1 MDYLIIGNGVA
12 SVGAIEAI
20 RSIDREGP
28 ITVISS
34 EPHRVYGRP
43 LISSLLSGKI
53 REKDIF
59 YRPEDFYESNNV
71 TALLGKTVS
80 EIRAGVRQVI
90 LESGEVL
97 PFGKLLIATGGV
109 PFIPP
114 IEGRHGPD
122 VYLFTTLDDARKLDS
137 LAEKVTDVVVLGGGL
152 IGLKAAESLH
162 DRGMKVT
169 VVELADRI
177 LSAAFDAQA
186 GRIIAKRLADVGIE
200 LVLNNTVKE
209 IVRARKRVKSVVL
222 NDGKWLP
229 CSAVVIAIG
238 VVPNK
243 GLAEKAGIKVNRGIL
258 TDSSMET
265 DVPGIFAAGDV
276 AEAADMLW
284 GDNRVTPIWPNAYVQ
299 GRHAG
304 LAMAGAAKAYAG
316 SIPMNSIEFYGT
328 PTVSMGI
335 SNPPAE
341 GFETLARLETDH
353 NFYRK
358 IVLREGRLVGAVLVG
373 RIERSGVLSGLIQRG
388 TNVESIKQ
396 ELLRDDFGFSD
407 LPAETRQELLS
418 AHA

>member
-1 MDYLIIGNGVA
+1 MHHLIIGNGAA

-20 RSIDREGP
+20 RSVDPESP

-53 REKDIF
+53 REKDIY
-59 YRPEDFYESNNV
+59 YRPEDFYETNNV
-71 TALLGKTVS
+71 AALLGKTVA
-80 EIRAGVRQVI
+80 EIRTGTRQVV
-90 LESGEVL
+90 LESGEVIA
-97 PFGKLLIATGGV
+97 FDKLLIATGGV

-122 VYLFTTLDDARKLDS
+122 VYVFTTLDDARRLDS
-137 LAEKVTDVVVLGGGL
+137 LTGKVREIVVLGGGL

-162 DRGMKVT
+162 DRGMKIT

-177 LSAAFDAQA
+177 LSAAFDSEA
-186 GRIIAKRLADVGIE
+186 GGIIAKRLAGVGIN

-209 IVRARKRVKSVVL
+209 IVRSRKRVRKVVL
-222 NDGKWLP
+222 NDGSSIP
-229 CSAVVIAIG
+229 CEAVVIAIG

-243 GLAEKAGIKVNRGIL
+243 ALAAQAGIKVNRGIV

-276 AEAADMLW
+276 AEADDMLA
-284 GDNRVTPIWPNAYVQ
+284 GEKRVTPIWPNAYIQ

-304 LAMAGAAKAYAG
+304 LAMAGAPRAYAG
-316 SIPMNSIEFYGT
+316 SIPMNSIEFYGI

-335 SNPPAE
+335 ANPPAE
-341 GFETLARLETDH
+341 GFEVLARLEPEA

-358 IVLREGRLVGAVLVG
+358 IVLREGRLAGAVLVG
-373 RIERSGVLSGLIQRG
+373 RIERSGILSGLIKNG
-388 TNVESIKQ
+388 TDVENIKQ
-396 ELLRDDFGFSD
+396 DLLRDDFGFSD
-407 LPAETRQELLS
+407 LPQETRQELL
-418 AHA
+418 AANA

>member
-1 MDYLIIGNGVA
+1 MHHLIIGNGAA

-20 RSIDREGP
+20 RSVDPESP

-53 REKDIF
+53 REKDIY
-59 YRPEDFYESNNV
+59 YRPGDFYEANNV
-71 TALLGKTVS
+71 AALLGKTVA
-80 EIRAGVRQVI
+80 EIRTGTRQVV
-90 LESGEVL
+90 LESGEVIA
-97 PFGKLLIATGGV
+97 FDKLLIATGGV

-122 VYLFTTLDDARKLDS
+122 VYVFTTLDDARRLDS
-137 LAEKVTDVVVLGGGL
+137 LTGKVREIVVLGGGL

-162 DRGMKVT
+162 DRGMKIT

-177 LSAAFDAQA
+177 LSAAFDSEA
-186 GRIIAKRLADVGIE
+186 GGIIAKRLAGVGIN

-209 IVRARKRVKSVVL
+209 IVRSRKRVRKVVL
-222 NDGKWLP
+222 NDGSSIP
-229 CSAVVIAIG
+229 CEAVVIAIG

-243 GLAEKAGIKVNRGIL
+243 ALAAQAGIKVNRGIV

-276 AEAADMLW
+276 AEADDMLA
-284 GDNRVTPIWPNAYVQ
+284 GEKRVTPIWPNAYIQ

-304 LAMAGAAKAYAG
+304 LAMAGAPRAYAG
-316 SIPMNSIEFYGT
+316 SIPMNSIEFYGI

-335 SNPPAE
+335 ANPPAE
-341 GFETLARLETDH
+341 GFEVLARLEPEA

-358 IVLREGRLVGAVLVG
+358 IVLREGRLAGAVLVG
-373 RIERSGVLSGLIQRG
+373 RIERSGILSGLIKNG
-388 TNVESIKQ
+388 TDVENIKQ
-396 ELLRDDFGFSD
+396 DLLRDDFGFSD
-407 LPAETRQELLS
+407 LPQETRQELL
-418 AHA
+418 AANA

>member
-1 MDYLIIGNGVA
+1 MHHLIIGNGAA

-20 RSIDREGP
+20 RSVDPESP

-53 REKDIF
+53 REKDIY
-59 YRPEDFYESNNV
+59 YRPEDFYETNNV
-71 TALLGKTVS
+71 AALLGKTVA
-80 EIRAGVRQVI
+80 EIRTGTRQVV
-90 LESGEVL
+90 LESGEVIA
-97 PFGKLLIATGGV
+97 FDKLLIATGGV

-122 VYLFTTLDDARKLDS
+122 VYVFTTLDDARRLDS
-137 LAEKVTDVVVLGGGL
+137 LTGKVREIVVLGGGL

-162 DRGMKVT
+162 DRGMKIT

-177 LSAAFDAQA
+177 LSAAFDSEA
-186 GRIIAKRLADVGIE
+186 GGIIAKRLAGVGIN

-209 IVRARKRVKSVVL
+209 IVRSRKRVKKVVL
-222 NDGKWLP
+222 NDGSSIP
-229 CSAVVIAIG
+229 CEAVVIAIG

-243 GLAEKAGIKVNRGIL
+243 ALAAQAGIKVNRGIV

-276 AEAADMLW
+276 AEADDMLA
-284 GDNRVTPIWPNAYVQ
+284 GEKRVTPIWPNAYIQ

-304 LAMAGAAKAYAG
+304 LAMAGAPRAYAG
-316 SIPMNSIEFYGT
+316 SIPMNSIEFYGI

-335 SNPPAE
+335 ANPPAE
-341 GFETLARLETDH
+341 GFEVLARLEPEA

-358 IVLREGRLVGAVLVG
+358 IVLREGRLAGAVLVG
-373 RIERSGVLSGLIQRG
+373 RIERSGILSGLIKNG
-388 TNVESIKQ
+388 TDVENIKQ
-396 ELLRDDFGFSD
+396 DLLRDDFGFSD
-407 LPAETRQELLS
+407 LPQETRQELL
-418 AHA
+418 AANA